1 MFDYQKY
8 AQNYDNRKD
17 FDRYLLDFKFAMLR
31 EWKKD
36 LGDCLELG
44 CATGLMTE
52 MLLPFCRKLDIVDAS
67 KEYIE
72 LVRRKLKGA
81 YPERAPDINFY
92 NCFFEEYKPQKR
104 YDVIILAG
112 VLPAID
118 NPEQF
123 LRHISGWFKEGG
135 FVFITSHN
143 AYSLHRRLGKIMGL
157 IKDEHEL
164 SERDKKLFNHKKVY
178 DLESLTGDVRKA
190 GLRILKSGG
199 VFLKPFPNAKM
210 MEFDEKYINAFFEI
224 SKQVDPNL
232 LAELY
237 IFAGK

>member
-1 MFDYQKY
+1 MFNYQKY

-17 FDRYLLDFKFAMLR
+17 FDRYLLDFKFAVLR
-31 EWKKD
+31 EWKRD

-52 MLLPFCRKLDIVDAS
+52 LLLPLCRKLDVVDAS

-72 LVRRKLKGA
+72 SVKGKLA
-81 YPERAPDINFY
+81 DVYPEKMSNINFY
-92 NCFFEEYKPQKR
+92 NCFFEEYRPQKK
-104 YDVIILAG
+104 YDAIMLAG

-118 NPEQF
+118 KPQKF
-123 LRHISGWFKEGG
+123 LELISEWLKESG
-135 FVFITSHN
+135 FIFITSHN
-143 AYSLHRRLGKIMGL
+143 AYSLHRRVGKIMSL

-178 DLESLTGDVRKA
+178 DMESLVSDVKKA
-190 GLRILKSGG
+190 GLKVLKSGG

-210 MEFDEKYINAFFEI
+210 MELDEKYIHAFFEI

-237 IFAGK
+237 VFAGK

>member
-31 EWKKD
+31 EWKEN

-44 CATGLMTE
+44 CATGLMTN
-52 MLLPFCRKLDIVDAS
+52 MLLPFCQRLDIVDAS

-72 LVRRKLKGA
+72 LVKKKLAEA
-81 YPERAPDINFY
+81 YPERQQDINFY
-92 NCFFEEYKPQKR
+92 NCFFEEHKPEKK
-104 YDVIILAG
+104 YDAIMVAG

-118 NPEQF
+118 KPEDF
-123 LRHISGWFKEGG
+123 LRHISEWLKEDG
-135 FVFITSHN
+135 FIFITSHN
-143 AYSLHRRLGKIMGL
+143 AFSLHRRLGKIMGL
-157 IKDEHEL
+157 IKDEREL

-178 DLESLTGDVRKA
+178 DLETLSGDVKKA

-199 VFLKPFPNAKM
+199 VFLKPFPNEKM
-210 MEFDEKYINAFFEI
+210 AELDEKYINAFFEI
-224 SKQVDPNL
+224 SKQIDPNL

-237 IFAGK
+237 LFAGK